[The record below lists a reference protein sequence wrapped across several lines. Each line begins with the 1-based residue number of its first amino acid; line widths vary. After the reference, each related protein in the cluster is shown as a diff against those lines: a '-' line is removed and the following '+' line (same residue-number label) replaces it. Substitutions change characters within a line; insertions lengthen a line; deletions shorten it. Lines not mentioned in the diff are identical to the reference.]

1 MYLHE
6 NREEFGKMVKAVSA
20 EYNLPI
26 STVEKDYYVT
36 MILKLLAEKSGNCV
50 FKGGTSLSKGFRILK
65 RFSEDVDIT
74 FNEHLGEKRRKKLK
88 HNIIKSI
95 SEELHLPITNWDM
108 TQSDRDYNCYIFSY
122 EPLDDSSSESLF
134 PGVRLETAMGSYAF
148 PVEIREIGSYIGQF
162 LRDCGEGLETKYGL
176 RPFKMQLQSI
186 ERTYIDK
193 VFALCDYFLQGKA
206 KRYSRHMYD
215 IFVLTPYIAFDEN
228 FRELVA
234 EVRNHRAQMKI
245 CPSAKGETDI
255 SGLIRQICATGFYKS
270 DYEKVTSFFVE
281 SPVAY
286 ENAAAQLLA
295 LADSEIFR
303 I

>member
-6 NREEFGKMVKAVSA
+6 NREEFGKIVRDVST

-36 MILKLLAEKSGNCV
+36 MILKLLAEKSENCV

-88 HNIIKSI
+88 YNIIKSI
-95 SEELHLPITNWDM
+95 SEELHLPITNWNM

-122 EPLDDSSSESLF
+122 EPLDDSSLESLF

-148 PVEIREIGSYIGQF
+148 PVDIREIDSYIGQF
-162 LRDCGEGLETKYGL
+162 LRECGKGMEIKYGL
-176 RPFKMQLQSI
+176 QPFTMRLQSI

-215 IFVLTPYIAFDEN
+215 IFMLTPYITFDEN
-228 FRELVA
+228 FRELAA

-245 CPSAKGETDI
+245 CPSAKEGADI
-255 SGLIRQICATGFYKS
+255 SGLIRQICDTDFYKT

-286 ENAAAQLLA
+286 EKAAAQLQA
-295 LADSEIFR
+295 LADSNIFR
-303 I
+303 M